1 MTGYDARLLHGMLM
15 LLALLLMP
23 YCPEGV
29 LDHSLLPD
37 FSRASA
43 GGAGASPL
51 ALQGLDPWAVPNV
64 IVAGVAKGGS
74 TDLWNVIE
82 AYHDAFL
89 ARGAPGGV
97 PLELE
102 KEFNI
107 PFISGDYLKQKE
119 VYPCPAE
126 VLTALMK
133 CPLSIMKNDP
143 GHEHDHG
150 GRNLT
155 RCNQWLEG
163 RSPGSKMRVAP
174 KYTMDAY
181 PYLMR
186 NSHEEMHNILLL
198 NANNSRCRASTTGP
212 RSPLF
217 ISLTRDPYNRVVSYY
232 NYFLLRSE
240 AVPLETMLAEELGA
254 YTSSAKLASLV
265 RILEA
270 ANYTAPGLGL
280 QRVNGVYPVTTHEA
294 HLFIHT
300 WEMLRVETKKALA
313 FQKANNPKMN
323 YEAEGVLLD
332 NIYLPQILGLLFPL
346 RPDEDHAGGAGKGQS
361 LPYSGARR
369 MELPHPLLVLQSELL
384 FAHMHDVFEQVLLPY
399 FHPKNAAVREA
410 VLRSER
416 ASGVDEKKIYTN
428 SRSGKYDSRCN
439 LSPEM
444 QCRLYAF
451 YYRIN
456 ANFVRVMWRLQQ
468 TGRILVAPRIK
479 SADDVWWPRKLE
491 GCQV

>member
-1 MTGYDARLLHGMLM
+1 MV
-15 LLALLLMP
+15 LLLVLLLWLSLP
-23 YCPEGV
+23 YCPQGA
-29 LDHSLLPD
+29 LDQSLLPD
-37 FSRASA
+37 FSKAA
-43 GGAGASPL
+43 GGGV
-51 ALQGLDPWAVPNV
+51 ALRGLDPWAVPNV

-82 AYHDAFL
+82 AYHEDFL
-89 ARGAPGGV
+89 ARGMPGGM

-107 PFISGDYLKQKE
+107 PFISGDYLKHKE
-119 VYPCPAE
+119 TYPCPAE

-133 CPLSIMKNDP
+133 CPQSVMQNDP

-155 RCNQWLEG
+155 RCRQWLEG
-163 RSPGSKMRVAP
+163 RSPASKTRVAP

-186 NSHEEMHNILLL
+186 NSHEEMRNILLL
-198 NANNSRCRASTTGP
+198 NSNNSRCRASTTGP

-232 NYFLLRSE
+232 NYFLLRSD
-240 AVPLETMLAEELGA
+240 AVPLETMLGEELGA
-254 YTSSAKLASLV
+254 YKSSAKLASLV
-265 RILEA
+265 RALETANETHFFA
-270 ANYTAPGLGL
+270 ASAKGGP

-294 HLFIHT
+294 HFFIHT
-300 WEMLRVETKKALA
+300 WEMLRIESKKALA
-313 FQKANNPKMN
+313 FQKANNPSKN
-323 YEAEGVLLD
+323 YEAEGILLD

-346 RPDEDHAGGAGKGQS
+346 RPDDEGVAGGAANVQGQS
-361 LPYSGARR
+361 LSVSGTRR

-399 FHPKNAAVREA
+399 FHANNPVAREA
-410 VLRSER
+410 LLRTER
-416 ASGVDEKKIYTN
+416 AAGVDEKKIYTN
-428 SRSGKYDSRCN
+428 SRSGKYDSRCS
-439 LSPEM
+439 LIPEM
-444 QCRLYAF
+444 QCRLYGF

-479 SADDVWWPRKLE
+479 SPDDVWWPRTLAS
-491 GCQV
+491 CRV